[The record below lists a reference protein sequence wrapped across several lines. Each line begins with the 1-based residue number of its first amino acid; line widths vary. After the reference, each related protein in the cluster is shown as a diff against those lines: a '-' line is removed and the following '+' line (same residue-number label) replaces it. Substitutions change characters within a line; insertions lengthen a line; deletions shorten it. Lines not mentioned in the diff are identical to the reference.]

1 MDNDFGEIGSL
12 IRAIARLRLKELD
25 LVVCKP
31 DTLFTSN
38 TKEKRRTFKFINDLG
53 VELVFERANNDTL
66 SEHYECILSLRS
78 RK

>member
-38 TKEKRRTFKFINDLG
+38 TKEKR
-53 VELVFERANNDTL
+53 
-66 SEHYECILSLRS
+66 
-78 RK
+78 